1 MLPSLQPVL
10 AGDTSWSTLLWG
22 KPPAKCTDRSSCS
35 RCTRCGE
42 GEVWPEGLSAHFPKG
57 AMVRTTLKVIR
68 ICISC
73 NLSVR
78 PTAHMLDLSAVQLL
92 QSLQRTC
99 LTLLFATGVVY
110 L

>member
-1 MLPSLQPVL
+1 M
-10 AGDTSWSTLLWG
+10 
-22 KPPAKCTDRSSCS
+22 KCSDLCAALSALREE
-35 RCTRCGE
+35 G

-57 AMVRTTLKVIR
+57 EMVRTTLKVIH

-73 NLSVR
+73 DLSVR
-78 PTAHMLDLSAVQLL
+78 PTAHMLDLSVVQLL